1 MIRQVDALRRR
12 VEIRRSRGLKVQPVT
27 PQQERDAAHQI
38 DALRRCAAIQF
49 GELNGWQ
56 ATYRGFRADTLA
68 RGGCHDSCNW
78 GDPPQPNALFD
89 HPVYFREIARPYRS
103 AAIVGQPYAT
113 DLETAQRLAAELG
126 LVVHAPTFL
135 TASWWAPGRT
145 RLFCVTRPD
154 VTQVQFLDD
163 QTYWEW

>member
-1 MIRQVDALRRR
+1 MAGRRP
-12 VEIRRSRGLKVQPVT
+12 IAASGPT
-27 PQQERDAAHQI
+27 PWLAAAATTVAIGGSAAAERAVH
-38 DALRRCAAIQF
+38 
-49 GELNGWQ
+49 
-56 ATYRGFRADTLA
+56 Y
-68 RGGCHDSCNW
+68 
-78 GDPPQPNALFD
+78 
-89 HPVYFREIARPYRS
+89 PVYFREIARPYRS